1 MHLARVKLGVFG
13 FNNFALRGRLASV
26 DMEGSD
32 LRASRRSSFIA
43 DAMHK
48 MSFTSN
54 MTKAFSRMGR
64 KLSYAQYAPELS
76 ALEVAA
82 LANATAA
89 NEGVQNA
96 RLLWERHRLIDPRAV
111 AKHRWDLLMFVFVF
125 YNCVMIPFQLAF
137 LSPLGVLQ
145 DELDVLDYVVDAFFW
160 VDIALSFRTSWLTDE
175 WELETSGKA
184 IARRYGLSLS
194 GFPLDFV
201 ATFPWELAISVQG
214 IGIAKLPRLFRLSRI
229 MKKAEAMAVRPSI
242 SSRPEKLSLPSS

>member
-1 MHLARVKLGVFG
+1 MAFWA
-13 FNNFALRGRLASV
+13 NNFALRNQLASV

-137 LSPLGVLQ
+137 LSP
-145 DELDVLDYVVDAFFW
+145 
-160 VDIALSFRTSWLTDE
+160 
-175 WELETSGKA
+175 
-184 IARRYGLSLS
+184 
-194 GFPLDFV
+194 P
-201 ATFPWELAISVQG
+201 
-214 IGIAKLPRLFRLSRI
+214 
-229 MKKAEAMAVRPSI
+229 
-242 SSRPEKLSLPSS
+242 

>member
-1 MHLARVKLGVFG
+1 
-13 FNNFALRGRLASV
+13 
-26 DMEGSD
+26 MEGSD

-160 VDIALSFRTSWLTDE
+160 VDIALSFRTSSSPTRTAPPRR
-175 WELETSGKA
+175 TSKA
-184 IARRYGLSLS
+184 IPSEACSWTRSPSGAGYRRSALKTWLRRAS
-194 GFPLDFV
+194 V
-201 ATFPWELAISVQG
+201 RRTAT
-214 IGIAKLPRLFRLSRI
+214 
-229 MKKAEAMAVRPSI
+229 
-242 SSRPEKLSLPSS
+242 PSSTRPNGAAIRSSALVLRR

>member
-1 MHLARVKLGVFG
+1 MHLAARETRRFG
-13 FNNFALRGRLASV
+13 LTTSALRDRLASV

-54 MTKAFSRMGR
+54 MTKVFSRMGR
-64 KLSYAQYAPELS
+64 KLSYARSTRELS

-111 AKHRWDLLMFVFVF
+111 AKAPVGPADVRLRLL
-125 YNCVMIPFQLAF
+125 QLA
-137 LSPLGVLQ
+137 
-145 DELDVLDYVVDAFFW
+145 
-160 VDIALSFRTSWLTDE
+160 R
-175 WELETSGKA
+175 
-184 IARRYGLSLS
+184 
-194 GFPLDFV
+194 
-201 ATFPWELAISVQG
+201 
-214 IGIAKLPRLFRLSRI
+214 
-229 MKKAEAMAVRPSI
+229 
-242 SSRPEKLSLPSS
+242 

>member
-1 MHLARVKLGVFG
+1 MVISLGVMNTAITSACSNLAEGDQLGGLFG
-13 FNNFALRGRLASV
+13 VLESVESVAGIVGPSLGALGVRRPLRRARRRRLVLLPRLPDHRRLLQARGERRREGEGKQSLESASLSSFRSRAARETSRLGQQPRCAKLAFC
-26 DMEGSD
+26 MEGSD

-125 YNCVMIPFQLAF
+125 YNC
-137 LSPLGVLQ
+137 G
-145 DELDVLDYVVDAFFW
+145 
-160 VDIALSFRTSWLTDE
+160 
-175 WELETSGKA
+175 
-184 IARRYGLSLS
+184 
-194 GFPLDFV
+194 
-201 ATFPWELAISVQG
+201 
-214 IGIAKLPRLFRLSRI
+214 
-229 MKKAEAMAVRPSI
+229 
-242 SSRPEKLSLPSS
+242 